1 MACKVAGA
9 VVLFVLLIAQYSSK
23 AVRFIFCKKGK
34 LVIELLRLFRSAR
47 QVRPRPHARTNPIS
61 IPSHSRRRRHPPL
74 APAAGIR
81 PATSTAGPPPR
92 RAESAEASASQAPP
106 NLPPTTED
114 RSLHRTPETI
124 LPQAAQFPPVYSSGF
139 PSDVH
144 RPYYLAAGELPA
156 DYRYVKSQG
165 DKQLWYKNAAHLTS
179 DCAPE
184 TVASHRRLPPTH
196 RPAAIIYLLSYWIAG
211 QPPSATSRLAGQR
224 GRLTLSHRTAT
235 AVYLCLV
242 VNCVLEIPSEN
253 LLGYSNSAMYPGSCL
268 LNMYFYLVI
277 FIFMALP

>member
-1 MACKVAGA
+1 MEAEKAEASALKKLEETEAAVAARRQAKEVAHRRSAVFVTPLNSASPPSEFTGQSGEADGEFPVLERGGGDASKLDA
-9 VVLFVLLIAQYSSK
+9 VVPPSPPLPPSRSAQGK
-23 AVRFIFCKKGK
+23 QPGK
-34 LVIELLRLFRSAR
+34 LVIELLRPFRSAR

-106 NLPPTTED
+106 NLPPATED

-124 LPQAAQFPPVYSSGF
+124 LPQSAQFPPVYSSGF

-184 TVASHRRLPPTH
+184 RKWN
-196 RPAAIIYLLSYWIAG
+196 IY
-211 QPPSATSRLAGQR
+211 Q
-224 GRLTLSHRTAT
+224 
-235 AVYLCLV
+235 
-242 VNCVLEIPSEN
+242 
-253 LLGYSNSAMYPGSCL
+253 SC
-268 LNMYFYLVI
+268 NGCSGCF
-277 FIFMALP
+277 